1 MMTMVGGIVSHV
13 ATCFHLGIKV
23 YTDHWYNIRCCHKT
37 DCADAGLNEEG
48 LNNLLMMSV
57 NKAYF
62 HSRKVNINM
71 TYTHV
76 YTHVYTLQLLTVDFM
91 VSVIVLFFCMHM
103 YIHTEHT
110 ANLKSC
116 L

>member
-37 DCADAGLNEEG
+37 DCADAGLN
-48 LNNLLMMSV
+48 NLIMTSV

-62 HSRKVNINM
+62 HSCKVNINM

-76 YTHVYTLQLLTVDFM
+76 YIYAAISSLLILWFQ
-91 VSVIVLFFCMHM
+91 
-103 YIHTEHT
+103 
-110 ANLKSC
+110 
-116 L
+116 